1 MENKNL
7 NFFSDSYKY
16 DIKILNNLQALLI
29 QNQINKEF
37 TLDHSLHSY
46 LEEPFVG
53 KNYVSLTEESVT
65 TYSNEELVRSL
76 NDLIKDYNNLLEL
89 FGKVNEERK
98 VGKFF
103 LQFSFY
109 KKKYFRRFCENTTFY
124 YYKSCFHLNLACNP
138 RPKTISKII

>member
-7 NFFSDSYKY
+7 NFFSDSYKC
-16 DIKILNNLQALLI
+16 DISILNNLQILLI

-53 KNYVSLTEESVT
+53 KNYISLSEENINVYT
-65 TYSNEELVRSL
+65 NEEMARSL
-76 NDLIKDYNNLLEL
+76 NDLIKDYNTLLDL

-98 VGKFF
+98 VYF
-103 LQFSFY
+103 LN
-109 KKKYFRRFCENTTFY
+109 K
-124 YYKSCFHLNLACNP
+124 
-138 RPKTISKII
+138 

>member
-1 MENKNL
+1 M

-16 DIKILNNLQALLI
+16 DISILNNLQILLI

-53 KNYVSLTEESVT
+53 KNHVSLSEENINVYT
-65 TYSNEELVRSL
+65 NEEMVRSL
-76 NDLIKDYNNLLEL
+76 NDIIKDYNTLLDL

-98 VGKFF
+98 V
-103 LQFSFY
+103 SFQ
-109 KKKYFRRFCENTTFY
+109 KKRFY
-124 YYKSCFHLNLACNP
+124 W
-138 RPKTISKII
+138 

>member
-16 DIKILNNLQALLI
+16 DINILNNLQILLI

-65 TYSNEELVRSL
+65 IYSNEELVRSL

-98 VGKFF
+98 VDYNF
-103 LQFSFY
+103 
-109 KKKYFRRFCENTTFY
+109 
-124 YYKSCFHLNLACNP
+124 
-138 RPKTISKII
+138 